1 MAWQAFGKRA
11 LGLVLVVAVA
21 VAAAFSPRDDARAAD
36 GWFSGTIVNSISYT
50 CPGPIIPSQQILGIG
65 AYTSYWTDLDGGV
78 PSGNRP
84 RVGDVFYA
92 RINVTA
98 VGAACQGFGIVPT
111 VRLPAGVS
119 IAVDATN
126 KLRCFFTS
134 DFGDLGFS
142 ELSAA
147 ECPQQMVQTFDG
159 NGQTVYSVRAPS
171 NSVYYPAW
179 PLACAPLSGKCG
191 AFEFWVPLV
200 SSQEYVS
207 TPLVTPVHAIDGW
220 TDPWVYPQVAL
231 RVGAANRT
239 LGYPNPS
246 TTAIGDTG
254 AVSHGNLSTLPGE
267 AGTVFFDL
275 GTTASYGL
283 TISGAVPAGACYPGC
298 NDITATWT
306 GLTPGTLYHW
316 RMRFVPS
323 GGGGAPP
330 PDDPVTSTI
339 VGIDQ
344 TFTTTGT
351 APTDTTPP
359 SVTLTAPAY
368 TRTTTIPITVTA
380 TDDRGISG
388 YGLSESAETEPLI
401 GQNFPPQ
408 THTFEGADGGADGS
422 RTVCAWAYDTKL
434 PFPHNKNKACKTVV
448 LDRAKPTAALS
459 LPAFAKS
466 STVAV
471 TATGGDPGGSGV
483 NGYVLTTTNAAPD
496 PVSGPWLDPA
506 PATFTFPAGGGSK
519 TLYLFTRDRAGN
531 VSLAASAT
539 TFIDSTKPTATLKL
553 PAFSRSRTVKVTASG
568 ADTGGSG
575 FNGYRLGTSSTPPAA
590 TGAGWVATA
599 PKTFTFP
606 AGDGKKT
613 LYLFTRDRAGNV
625 SAAATASVFIDTK
638 APLPK
643 ITGPTRNQVLKKL
656 VTVKG
661 TVQDGAPSSGLKSGQ
676 FAIRK
681 KAGTTCTWWHP
692 VQKKFLAGTCATQKW
707 FGLPLK
713 AAWSKP
719 AGGLAQ
725 AGGYTLF
732 VRFTDR
738 AGNAKTLSVPFRIR
752 P

>member
-1 MAWQAFGKRA
+1 
-11 LGLVLVVAVA
+11 
-21 VAAAFSPRDDARAAD
+21 
-36 GWFSGTIVNSISYT
+36 
-50 CPGPIIPSQQILGIG
+50 
-65 AYTSYWTDLDGGV
+65 
-78 PSGNRP
+78 
-84 RVGDVFYA
+84 
-92 RINVTA
+92 
-98 VGAACQGFGIVPT
+98 
-111 VRLPAGVS
+111 
-119 IAVDATN
+119 
-126 KLRCFFTS
+126 
-134 DFGDLGFS
+134 
-142 ELSAA
+142 
-147 ECPQQMVQTFDG
+147 MV
-159 NGQTVYSVRAPS
+159 
-171 NSVYYPAW
+171 
-179 PLACAPLSGKCG
+179 KCG

-200 SSQEYVS
+200 SSQEYS
-207 TPLVTPVHAIDGW
+207 GILPAAALVTPVHAIDGW

-231 RVGAANRT
+231 RVGAGVRAFSEFSTPVVMDNTIKIQAKLVT
-239 LGYPNPS
+239 LPS
-246 TTAIGDTG
+246 DQGTIYFDIGRTTAYEFHTDS
-254 AVSHGNLSTLPGE
+254 VSIPSVGFCQPSQG
-267 AGTVFFDL
+267 
-275 GTTASYGL
+275 
-283 TISGAVPAGACYPGC
+283 GC
-298 NDITATWT
+298 LAFAEWNDFE
-306 GLTPGTLYHW
+306 PGTPYHW
-316 RMRFVPS
+316 RMRYVPGTS
-323 GGGGAPP
+323 GPNG
-330 PDDPVTSTI
+330 PDTVISA
-339 VGIDQ
+339 DQ
-344 TFTTTGT
+344 TVTTTGT

-401 GQNFPPQ
+401 GQNFAPQ
-408 THTFEGADGGADGS
+408 THTFEGVDGGADGS

-448 LDRAKPTAALS
+448 LDRVKPTAALS

-506 PATFTFPAGGGSK
+506 PATFTFPAGSGSK

-531 VSLAASAT
+531 VSLAAAAT

-553 PAFSRSRTVKVTASG
+553 PAFSRLRTVKVTASG

-599 PKTFTFP
+599 PKAFTFP

-625 SAAATASVFIDTK
+625 SAAASASVFIDTK

-643 ITGPTRNQVLKKL
+643 VTGPTRNQVLKKL

-681 KAGTTCTWWHP
+681 KAGTTCSWWHP

-713 AAWSKP
+713 ASWSKP

-738 AGNAKTLSVPFRIR
+738 AGNVKTLSVPFRIR